1 MARQAG
7 PAKSSILFGVPS
19 VTSAAYTILAG
30 GTIVDGT
37 GAPPFLGD
45 VVIARELIVSVGGEE
60 RGVLLTAADVARE
73 VIDCKGCVIAPGF
86 IDAHSHSDLQVLEN
100 RTEKLLQGVTAEVV
114 GNCGFSPYP
123 LPDDPQ
129 TLRDFA
135 NGILC
140 GDNRWGWSS
149 ASDYCARAKTSKVA
163 SVASLVGH
171 GSLRIK
177 VAGNTTRALTSH
189 ELDRMVGLLGEALQE
204 GAAGLS
210 SGLMYA
216 PGSGASRQEL
226 TALCRIVA
234 RRGAVYATHMR
245 SYSSGLV
252 DAVKEQISIAQAA
265 ECRLQIS
272 HLQAAGEDYWPL
284 QQRAIEAIEDAFA
297 RGVDVA
303 FDAYPWLAGSTVLTQ
318 VLPQTA
324 LEGGTSKLLVRL
336 TDPMQRESIRHEVR
350 PEARWSGVVVTSVAH
365 NSGSLVGRSI
375 QEIADQRGIE
385 PESVVLD
392 LLVEQQ
398 GDVNIVEHCQS
409 IDNLR
414 ALLTH
419 PLAIVVTDG
428 VYTRGRSHPRL
439 YATFPLLFGDI
450 VRKRK
455 WLSLEE
461 AVHKVTGKPAATFH
475 LDGRG
480 RIARGLVADIT
491 VFDPGT
497 IHSDATYEMP
507 DIAPSGIKAVWRN
520 GEMLMTNG
528 IAV

>member
-1 MARQAG
+1 MAAN
-7 PAKSSILFGVPS
+7 SSFLFGVAS
-19 VTSAAYTILAG
+19 VTSASYTILTG

-37 GAPPFLGD
+37 GAPPFSGD
-45 VVIARELIVSVGGEE
+45 VVIARALIVSVGEDE
-60 RGVLLTAADVARE
+60 RDGLLTAADVERE
-73 VIDCKGCVIAPGF
+73 VIDCKGCIIAPGF

-123 LPDDPQ
+123 LPDDPR

-149 ASDYCARAKTSKVA
+149 ASDYLACAKNSKVA

-177 VAGNTTRALTSH
+177 VAGNTSRALTSH
-189 ELDRMVGLLGEALQE
+189 ELDRMAALLDEALQE

-216 PGSGASRQEL
+216 PGSGASPQEL

-245 SYSSGLV
+245 SYSSRLV
-252 DAVKEQISIAQAA
+252 DAVKEQISIAEAA

-272 HLQAAGEDYWPL
+272 HLQAAGEDYWAL
-284 QQRAIEAIEDAFA
+284 QQRAIEAIEEAFA

-318 VLPQTA
+318 VLPQSA
-324 LEGGTSKLLVRL
+324 MEGGTSKLLVRL
-336 TDPMQRESIRHEVR
+336 TDPMQRESIRREVR

-365 NSGSLVGRSI
+365 DSGSLVGRSI
-375 QEIADQRGIE
+375 QEVAHQRGIE
-385 PESVVLD
+385 PESAVLD
-392 LLVEQQ
+392 LLLEQQ

-409 IDNLR
+409 LENLH

-419 PLAIVVTDG
+419 PLATVVTDG

-439 YATFPLLFGDI
+439 YGTFPLLFGDI
-450 VRKRK
+450 VRERG
-455 WLSLEE
+455 WLSLED
-461 AVHKVTGKPAATFH
+461 AVHKITGKPATIFH
-475 LDGRG
+475 LNSRG
-480 RIARGLVADIT
+480 RIAPGHVADIT
-491 VFDPGT
+491 VFDPDT
-497 IHSDATYEMP
+497 IHTDASYEMP
-507 DIAPSGIKAVWRN
+507 AVAPTGVRSVWRN
-520 GEMLMTNG
+520 GKMVMNKG
-528 IAV
+528 IAVFAD

>member
-1 MARQAG
+1 
-7 PAKSSILFGVPS
+7 
-19 VTSAAYTILAG
+19 VTPAAYTILTG

-37 GAPPFLGD
+37 GAPPVSGD
-45 VVIARELIVSVGGEE
+45 IVIAGDRIVSVDGHESADL
-60 RGVLLTAADVARE
+60 VIAADLDRE
-73 VIDCKGCVIAPGF
+73 LVDCMGCVIAPGF

-129 TLRDFA
+129 SLRDFA

-149 ASDYCARAKTSKVA
+149 VSDYLARAKNSKVA
-163 SVASLVGH
+163 TIASLVGH

-177 VAGNTTRALTSH
+177 VAGNTCRALTSR
-189 ELDRMVGLLGEALQE
+189 ELDKMAALLNEALQE
-204 GAAGLS
+204 GAAGFS

-216 PGSGASRQEL
+216 PGSGASPQEL
-226 TALCRIVA
+226 TDLCRIVA

-252 DAVKEQISIAQAA
+252 DAVKEQISIAEAA

-284 QQRAIEAIEDAFA
+284 QQRAIEAIEEAFA

-324 LEGGTSKLLVRL
+324 LEGGTSKLLERL
-336 TDPMQRESIRHEVR
+336 ADPTQRESIRCEVR

-365 NSGSLVGRSI
+365 DSGSLVGRSI

-385 PESVVLD
+385 PEIAVLD
-392 LLVEQQ
+392 LLLEQH

-409 IDNLR
+409 LDNLH

-439 YATFPLLFGDI
+439 YGTFPVLLGDI
-450 VRKRK
+450 VREWR

-461 AVHKVTGKPAATFH
+461 AIHKVTGKSATRFH
-475 LDGRG
+475 LNERG
-480 RIARGLVADIT
+480 RIAPGQVADLT
-491 VFDPGT
+491 VFDPEA

-507 DIAPSGIKAVWRN
+507 DVAPSGIRSVWRN
-520 GEMLMTNG
+520 GKMVINNG
-528 IAV
+528 VMSGN